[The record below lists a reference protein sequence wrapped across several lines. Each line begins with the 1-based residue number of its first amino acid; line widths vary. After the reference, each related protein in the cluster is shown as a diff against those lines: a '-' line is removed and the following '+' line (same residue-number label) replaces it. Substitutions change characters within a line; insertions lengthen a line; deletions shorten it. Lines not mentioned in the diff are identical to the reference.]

1 MNFFKEIIY
10 SYQQQKYLNEY
21 SLIYGWLCFLVVYMH
36 SSGVFAYSGK
46 PPGFD
51 VYSLGTDNEILKNFL
66 HSITSTTVP
75 IFFILWGVLSKKYVG
90 DKSPAKLFILS
101 KFFQFYPLY
110 LCSVLLSLSN
120 TLLDRGIAGKDIFIV
135 ILSALGLAP
144 LFFGAH
150 IIYPLIMCILTIA
163 VMKKI
168 NCNRAYYIGYLVLLF
183 VCGIFLYDAN
193 NSFHVKYTIFYVSF
207 LVGVIVDV
215 PKKISEISNIMIF
228 DKIFYI
234 AVSCF
239 GVMTLISNTFSLDIV
254 SDNIN
259 SVSTLALSFF
269 VLQLYFLLAE
279 RILVQHRNYSAIK
292 GVAVIGNNAYAHF
305 IIHYHVMNLLF
316 SISVLFGISDFLIQ
330 IILIVFT
337 SVISVFIVNPIWMVL
352 YQKTFLRLKIIVTH
366 FFNYSPIHGR
376 DS

>member
-1 MNFFKEIIY
+1 MRFFKEIIY

-36 SSGVFAYSGK
+36 SSGVFTFSGK

-51 VYSLGTDNEILKNFL
+51 VYSLGTNNDILKNFL

-75 IFFILWGVLSKKYVG
+75 IFFILWGLLSKKYVG

-110 LCSVLLSLSN
+110 FSSVLLSLSN
-120 TLLDRGIAGKDIFIV
+120 ILLDRGIAGKDIFII

-168 NCNRAYYIGYLVLLF
+168 NCNRAYHIGYLVLLI
-183 VCGIFLYDAN
+183 VCGSFLYDVN
-193 NSFHVKYTIFYVSF
+193 NSFHIKYTIFYISF
-207 LVGVIVDV
+207 LIGVIVDV
-215 PKKISEISNIMIF
+215 PKKIAEFNKIMLF
-228 DKIFYI
+228 DKIFYL
-234 AVSCF
+234 ALTCF
-239 GVMTLISNTFSLDIV
+239 GVVALISNTLSLDIV
-254 SDNIN
+254 SNNIN
-259 SVSTLALSFF
+259 SVSSLALSFAI
-269 VLQLYFLLAE
+269 LQVYFLLAE
-279 RILVQHRNYSAIK
+279 RILLQLRDYSAIK

-316 SISVLFGISDFLIQ
+316 SIFALFGISDFLIQ
-330 IILIVFT
+330 IILILFT
-337 SVISVFIVNPIWMVL
+337 SAISVFIVNPIWMLL
-352 YQKTFLRLKIIVTH
+352 YRNTFLLAKIKLIRVC
-366 FFNYSPIHGR
+366 N
-376 DS
+376 